1 MQENCY
7 VSRDHEE
14 IKCQAVPIKAY
25 YPRRSITFQIVSDN
39 HTNPVDS
46 GTFVV
51 GYASPNVSGLA
62 GHSNL
67 QTRGGETVVVKGKN
81 FGMPMNRN
89 VSIRTRRPDG
99 FIVHWKNCSI
109 ESDTLI
115 LCQSE
120 EGQGSQLQMKVI
132 ILDDM
137 EMEFFNATEPYF
149 RYASPTITNLAG
161 HLDMPIL
168 GYTYVNIT
176 GTNFGPIYADINPS
190 AWYGNNRSK
199 YYSAKC
205 TKTVAH
211 TRIDCKVTKYNTP
224 ADGSNERNQLNWIIS
239 ISNQESDSTIFS
251 PTLGNTTSY
260 AKPKI
265 FGIFNNSRL
274 NTAGGD
280 QIIFRGQ
287 NLGTGYNILKSMA
300 YGPIGNLSHYAI
312 SIEKCEVHARIIKCP
327 SAEADVG
334 VLRTGHLFDIDI
346 DGYNTS
352 VVDAYALVSG
362 HVGKETF
369 YLHNSSMCEIPIH
382 HRSKC
387 EEAFSIMNKSHTPP
401 LSFEANRNRD
411 EPYGCYLK
419 DNAVV
424 FNDGGYGS
432 CSSDFQC
439 ICTSGFGNGAKS
451 LVSDNS
457 TSYGKPSIDAIVKDS
472 SGSEDAKIE
481 LSTAGGTRVILK
493 GDNFG
498 PAPKNCFTFITYVCD
513 VL

>member
-1 MQENCY
+1 M
-7 VSRDHEE
+7 
-14 IKCQAVPIKAY
+14 
-25 YPRRSITFQIVSDN
+25 
-39 HTNPVDS
+39 
-46 GTFVV
+46 
-51 GYASPNVSGLA
+51 
-62 GHSNL
+62 
-67 QTRGGETVVVKGKN
+67 
-81 FGMPMNRN
+81 
-89 VSIRTRRPDG
+89 
-99 FIVHWKNCSI
+99 HWKNCSI

-120 EGQGSQLQMKVI
+120 EGQGSQLQMKVA
-132 ILDDM
+132 ILDDI
-137 EMEFFNATEPYF
+137 EMEFFYATEPYF

-199 YYSAKC
+199 YYSATC

-224 ADGSNERNQLNWIIS
+224 ADGSNERTQLNWIVS
-239 ISNQESDSTIFS
+239 VSNQESDSTIFS

-265 FGIFNNSRL
+265 FGVFNNSRL

-287 NLGTGYNILKSMA
+287 NIGTGYRTLKSMA

-312 SIEKCEVHARIIKCP
+312 PIEKCEVHQKRIIKCP
-327 SAEADVG
+327 SVEADVG
-334 VLRTGHLFDIDI
+334 VLRTGHVFDIDI

-352 VVDAYALVSG
+352 VVDAYALVAG

-369 YLHNSSMCEIPIH
+369 YLQNDSMCDIPIH
-382 HRSKC
+382 SSSKC
-387 EEAFSIMNKSHTPP
+387 EEASSIINKSHTPP
-401 LSFEANRNRD
+401 LLSFKEANSEI

-424 FNDGGYGS
+424 FNDGGYGF

-439 ICTSGFGNGAKS
+439 ICTSGFGNGAK
-451 LVSDNS
+451 V
-457 TSYGKPSIDAIVKDS
+457 
-472 SGSEDAKIE
+472 
-481 LSTAGGTRVILK
+481 
-493 GDNFG
+493 
-498 PAPKNCFTFITYVCD
+498 
-513 VL
+513 